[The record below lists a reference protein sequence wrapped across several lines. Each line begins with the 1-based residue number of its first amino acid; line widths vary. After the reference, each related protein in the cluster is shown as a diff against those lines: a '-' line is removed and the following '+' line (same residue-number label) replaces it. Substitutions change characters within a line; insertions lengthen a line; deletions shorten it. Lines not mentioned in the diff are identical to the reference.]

1 MASNKDGTPQ
11 TPQETEDSTEQDRVR
26 TLTERGEQHYEDKR
40 EHLKDRVEKTWTRF
54 QEKLNRVSNCGINDA
69 DDL

>member
-26 TLTERGEQHYEDKR
+26 TFTERGEQHYEDKR
-40 EHLKDRVEKTWTRF
+40 EHNKDRVEKAWTRF
-54 QEKLNRVSNCGINDA
+54 QETFTG
-69 DDL
+69 